1 MTSAETSAIAP
12 TDSGCAIEVRGL
24 TKAFGNKL
32 ALNGIDLR
40 VDRGTCMVI
49 FGANGAGKTT
59 LIKVLATIS
68 KPSSGSIRIDGLD
81 IRHKSVE
88 IRHRIGMVVHQT
100 FLYDNLTA
108 YENLK
113 FYGKMYGVSDLDMCI
128 RDTITRVGLSTH
140 LHDRVADLSR
150 GMQQRLSIARALLH
164 NPPILL
170 LDEPETGLDQHAMA
184 LFREVLDAFKV
195 QLKTVVMTTH
205 NLHYGLEIAD
215 RVAVLAKGKIVY
227 QALRKS
233 LDASSFLRTYQNYGG
248 AKN

>member
-32 ALNGIDLR
+32 ALKGIDLR

-49 FGANGAGKTT
+49 FGANGVGKTT
-59 LIKVLATIS
+59 LIKVLATIF

-88 IRHRIGMVVHQT
+88 VRHRIGMVGHQT

-113 FYGKMYGVSDLDMCI
+113 FYGKMYGISDLDKCI
-128 RDTITRVGLSTH
+128 CDTITRVGLSTH
-140 LHDRVADLSR
+140 LHDRVAGLSR

-170 LDEPETGLDQHAMA
+170 LDEPETGLDRHAMA
-184 LFREVLDAFKV
+184 LFREVLDAFKS

-205 NLHYGLEIAD
+205 NLHDGLEMAD
-215 RVAVLAKGKIVY
+215 SVAVLAEGRLVY
-227 QALRKS
+227 QASSKS
-233 LDASSFLRTYQNYGG
+233 LDASSFLRIYQNYAG
-248 AKN
+248 ARN

>member
-1 MTSAETSAIAP
+1 MSGEMSVTVPA
-12 TDSGCAIEVRGL
+12 DSGCAIEVRGL
-24 TKAFGNKL
+24 TKTFGNKL
-32 ALNGIDLR
+32 ALKGIDLR

-81 IRHKSVE
+81 IGHKSVE
-88 IRHRIGMVVHQT
+88 VRHRIGVVGHQT

-113 FYGKMYGVSDLDMCI
+113 FYGKMYGVSDLDLCI
-128 RDTITRVGLSTH
+128 RDTIARVGLSIH
-140 LHDRVADLSR
+140 LHDRVADLSQ

-205 NLHYGLEIAD
+205 NLHYGLEMAD
-215 RVAVLAKGKIVY
+215 SVAVLAEGKIVY

-233 LDASSFLRTYQNYGG
+233 LDASSFIRTYQNYGG
-248 AKN
+248 ARD

>member
-1 MTSAETSAIAP
+1 MTAAETSVTVP
-12 TDSGCAIEVRGL
+12 TDSECAIDIRGL

-40 VDRGTCMVI
+40 VERGTCMVI

-59 LIKVLATIS
+59 LIKVLATTS

-81 IRHKSVE
+81 IGHKSVE
-88 IRHRIGMVVHQT
+88 IRHRIGMVGHQT

-128 RDTITRVGLSTH
+128 RDTIARVGLSAH
-140 LHDRVADLSR
+140 LYDRVAGLSR
-150 GMQQRLSIARALLH
+150 GMQQRLSIARALIH
-164 NPPILL
+164 NPSILL
-170 LDEPETGLDQHAMA
+170 LDEPETGLDQHAMV

-215 RVAVLAKGKIVY
+215 RVAVLAEGKIVY

-233 LDASSFLRTYQNYGG
+233 LDVSSFLRTYQNYAG